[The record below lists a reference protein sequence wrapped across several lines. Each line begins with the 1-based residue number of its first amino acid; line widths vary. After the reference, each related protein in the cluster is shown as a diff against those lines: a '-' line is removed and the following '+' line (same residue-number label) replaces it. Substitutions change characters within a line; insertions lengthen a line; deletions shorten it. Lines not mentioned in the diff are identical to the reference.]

1 MKKFPSQYSRKERN
15 REGKDSSNVIL
26 KRIKKDSRKR
36 TNTKS
41 GEHFSMSRVGFET
54 LFAYITSD
62 SKAKSCFRV
71 NIGEWTRRR
80 KKANSENA
88 CKRGQEKVKSSFEWC
103 KAHFG
108 GAMSPQA
115 STKWITISGL

>member
-15 REGKDSSNVIL
+15 REGKDPSNAIL

-41 GEHFSMSRVGFET
+41 GENFSMSRVGFET

-80 KKANSENA
+80 KNQIQ
-88 CKRGQEKVKSSFEWC
+88 RMHVKE
-103 KAHFG
+103 G
-108 GAMSPQA
+108 ERR
-115 STKWITISGL
+115 